1 MQAAEK
7 NPERRRNERR
17 LDSRRCNPRRSN
29 ARVNHSFNVSI
40 LDFDG
45 KTVNFYVGKTVNISA
60 RGAYLEVITNDKE
73 IFPPGTTIPL
83 QINAVTNTSDGRGKK
98 FKLRGRGT
106 VIWNC
111 IIGHLD
117 HDNSLGVAL
126 EFTEKLN
133 AELDN
138 D

>member
-1 MQAAEK
+1 MKDTEK
-7 NPERRRNERR
+7 YSERRRNERR
-17 LDSRRCNPRRSN
+17 HDNRRSNPRRSN
-29 ARVNHSFNVSI
+29 ARSSHVFDISI

-45 KTVNFYVGKTVNISA
+45 KAVSFYVGKTVNISA
-60 RGAYLEVITNDKE
+60 KGAYLEVIANNKE

-83 QINAVTNTSDGRGKK
+83 QINAVTSTSEGQGKT
-98 FKLRGRGT
+98 FKLRGKGT

-111 IIGHLD
+111 IIGHID

-126 EFTEKLN
+126 EFTERLN